1 MQADI
6 DVKNFEFEGNG
17 IRSII
22 QNDEPWFVLSD
33 VCRVLEIRNAGDAA
47 ARLDEDEK
55 NSIRNTD
62 VNINIGN
69 TDVNAG
75 RGNPNVVIINESGL
89 YSLILTSRKPAAKR
103 FKKWV
108 TSEVLPT
115 LRRTGVYIMDGRD
128 EDLPSLAD
136 GKVFGMKVAKVNA
149 AARLISVANA
159 IYGPEAARAL
169 WESETGLPKVAHR
182 SVTALAGTSAD
193 DPNGCLRHLLRSA
206 AENGRTIGEMLRLAL
221 HDSVAARL
229 LPRFGMLADPHIH
242 KGYLA
247 IASDHPFLAAV
258 FSQTQWAAE
267 WKIAMMQLTGAKSA
281 RLRISGESNPT
292 PVVLV
297 PKRAVLSVLASYH

>member
-1 MQADI
+1 MHVDF
-6 DVKNFEFEGNG
+6 DVQNFEFEGNG

-22 QNDEPWFVLSD
+22 QNEEPWFVAAD
-33 VCRVLEIRNAGDAA
+33 VCRVLELSKPENAF
-47 ARLDEDEK
+47 ARLDDDEK
-55 NSIRNTD
+55 GTHTM
-62 VNINIGN
+62 G
-69 TDVNAG
+69 TLGGAQKMT
-75 RGNPNVVIINESGL
+75 IINESGL

-159 IYGPEAARAL
+159 LYGPEAARAL
-169 WESETGLPKVAHR
+169 WESEAGLPKVAHR

-193 DPNGCLRHLLRSA
+193 DPTGCLRHLLRSA
-206 AENGRTIGEMLRLAL
+206 AENGRTIGDILRLAL

-229 LPRFGMLADPHIH
+229 LPKFGMLADPHIH

-247 IASDHPFLAAV
+247 IASEHPFLDSV
-258 FSQTQWAAE
+258 FLQTQWAGD
-267 WKIAMMQLTGAKSA
+267 WKLAIMQLAGAKSA

>member
-1 MQADI
+1 MHVDF
-6 DVKNFEFEGNG
+6 DVQNFEFEGNG

-22 QNDEPWFVLSD
+22 QNEKPWFVAAD
-33 VCRVLEIRNAGDAA
+33 VCRVLELSKPENAF
-47 ARLDEDEK
+47 ARLDDDEK
-55 NSIRNTD
+55 DTHIMGTL
-62 VNINIGN
+62 GGAQKM
-69 TDVNAG
+69 T
-75 RGNPNVVIINESGL
+75 IINESGL

-159 IYGPEAARAL
+159 LYGPEAARAL
-169 WESETGLPKVAHR
+169 WESEAGLPKVAHR
-182 SVTALAGTSAD
+182 CVTALAGTSAD
-193 DPNGCLRHLLRSA
+193 DPTGCLRHLLRSA
-206 AENGRTIGEMLRLAL
+206 AENGRTIGDTLRLAL

-229 LPRFGMLADPHIH
+229 LPKFGMLADPHIH

-247 IASDHPFLAAV
+247 IASEHPFLDSV
-258 FSQTQWAAE
+258 FLQTQWAGD
-267 WKIAMMQLTGAKSA
+267 WKIAMMQLTGAKFA

-297 PKRAVLSVLASYH
+297 PKRAVLSVLASFRSG

>member
-1 MQADI
+1 MRADI
-6 DVKNFEFEGNG
+6 DVQNFEFEGNG

-33 VCRVLEIRNAGDAA
+33 VCRVLDIRNARDAS
-47 ARLDEDEK
+47 ARLDDDEK
-55 NSIRNTD
+55 GVANTD
-62 VNINIGN
+62 TLGGAQDM
-69 TDVNAG
+69 T
-75 RGNPNVVIINESGL
+75 IINESGL

-267 WKIAMMQLTGAKSA
+267 WKIAMMQLAGSKSA

>member
-1 MQADI
+1 MRTDVDI
-6 DVKNFEFEGNG
+6 KNFEFEGNG
-17 IRSII
+17 VRSIVE
-22 QNDEPWFVLSD
+22 NEEPWFILSD
-33 VCRVLEIRNAGDAA
+33 VCRVLEIQQPHRAS

-55 NSIRNTD
+55 DSHTVTTLGGPQTVTI
-62 VNINIGN
+62 V
-69 TDVNAG
+69 
-75 RGNPNVVIINESGL
+75 NESGL

-182 SVTALAGTSAD
+182 SVTALAGTPAD
-193 DPNGCLRHLLRSA
+193 DPTGCLRHLLRSA
-206 AENGRTIGEMLRLAL
+206 AENGRTIGETLRLAL
-221 HDSVAARL
+221 HDSIAARL
-229 LPRFGMLADPHIH
+229 LPKFGMLADPHTH

-247 IASDHPFLAAV
+247 IASEHPVLASV
-258 FSQTQWAAE
+258 FSQTQWAGE

-297 PKRAVLSVLASYH
+297 PKQTVLSALASYH

>member
-1 MQADI
+1 MRADI
-6 DVKNFEFEGNG
+6 DVQNFEFEGNG

-33 VCRVLEIRNAGDAA
+33 VCRVLDIRNARDAS
-47 ARLDEDEK
+47 ARLDDDEK
-55 NSIRNTD
+55 GVANTD
-62 VNINIGN
+62 TLGGAQDM
-69 TDVNAG
+69 T
-75 RGNPNVVIINESGL
+75 IINESGL

-103 FKKWV
+103 FKKWI

-267 WKIAMMQLTGAKSA
+267 WKIAMMQLAGSKSA